1 MYLALYRKWRPK
13 TFEDVISQPH
23 ITITLKNEIINNQT
37 AHAYLFTGPRGT
49 GKTTCSKILSMAVN
63 CINPIN
69 GNPCMECES
78 CIGIDQG
85 SILDVV
91 EIDAAS
97 NNGVDNIRQLRD
109 EANYTPTQC
118 KYRVY
123 IIDEAH
129 MLSTGAFNALL
140 KIMEDPPSHVLFILA
155 TTEAHK
161 IPATILSRCQ
171 RFDFRRIKTDDIKD
185 ALLNIALKED
195 SFDLEEDAA
204 LLIARLAD
212 GGMRDALSLLDQ
224 CIAYSNSVTKQ
235 IVIDATGIV
244 SKDYL
249 YEITDCIVS
258 QDAASAVIL
267 LDKLYSLSKDL
278 QGLLEELIN
287 HFRNIMLTKTLK
299 DSKDLISAL
308 PEEFEILK
316 EYSQKINLSSIL
328 YIISQ
333 LQECLDK
340 MGKSIDRKLCFEL
353 YLIKLCTPSL
363 NINNDALIARIDKL
377 ENFINNKISNTN
389 FTVDEETA
397 LKKSTQSNIISENT
411 NGIDTDNNSNTNIK
425 KNVKANDSDISL
437 NQIEQNPVKSDDIQ
451 RNENKVNTIT
461 PLMEWAEILDEI
473 KKKDMPLWGVL
484 HSSKAYVSNEFLY
497 IESPLEFAAG
507 MMRQEGNALKLV
519 TAVFEKTGVRY
530 KLRIKSNKQ
539 IKNEPQINMLDE
551 VLDKAK
557 SLGIEV
563 HEQ

>member
-63 CINPIN
+63 CINPID

-78 CIGIDQG
+78 CIGIDEG

-140 KIMEDPPSHVLFILA
+140 KIMEEPPSHVLFILA

-171 RFDFRRIKTDDIKD
+171 RFDFRRIKSDDIKD
-185 ALLNIALKED
+185 ALLNIALKEN
-195 SFDLEEDAA
+195 SFELDEDAA

-224 CIAYSNSVTKQ
+224 CIAYSNNVTKQ

-244 SKDYL
+244 SNDYL
-249 YEITDCIVS
+249 YEITDYIVS
-258 QDAASAVIL
+258 KDAASAVLL

-308 PEEFEILK
+308 PEEFEIIK
-316 EYSQKINLSSIL
+316 EYSQKINLSSII

-340 MGKSIDRKLCFEL
+340 MGKSIDRKLCLEL

-363 NINNDALIARIDKL
+363 NTNNDALIARIDKL
-377 ENFINNKISNTN
+377 ENFINNKVSINNLNVNNEISI
-389 FTVDEETA
+389 D
-397 LKKSTQSNIISENT
+397 KSTQSSITKDNMI
-411 NGIDTDNNSNTNIK
+411 GINDNDTNIK
-425 KNVKANDSDISL
+425 KTLKANDIDISL
-437 NQIEQNPVKSDDIQ
+437 NQIEQKPIKSDNTKTKQ
-451 RNENKVNTIT
+451 NKVTTIT

-484 HSSKAYVSNEFLY
+484 HSSKAYVSNQFLY

-507 MMRQEGNALKLV
+507 MMRQEGNAIKLV

-539 IKNEPQINMLDE
+539 IKNEPKINMLDE

-557 SLGIEV
+557 SLGVEV